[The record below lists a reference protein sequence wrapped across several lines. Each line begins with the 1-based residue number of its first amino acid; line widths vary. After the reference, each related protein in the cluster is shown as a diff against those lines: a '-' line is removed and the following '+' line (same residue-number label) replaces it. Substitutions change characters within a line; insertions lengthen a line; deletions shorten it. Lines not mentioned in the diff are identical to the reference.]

1 MERQSQVLETQVEH
15 DGSVHRV
22 SYFIENGTIHAS
34 IGGRLLAVPTGPRSA
49 SDTVKSLLFGYLM
62 QRSRKL
68 RHAAHWHH
76 A

>member
-1 MERQSQVLETQVEH
+1 MERQSQVLEVQVEH

-22 SYFIENGTIHAS
+22 SYFVENGTIHAS
-34 IGGRLLAVPTGPRSA
+34 IGGRLLAVPTGTRSA
-49 SDTVKSLLFGYLM
+49 SDTVRTLLSGHLS

-68 RHAAHWHH
+68 RNAAHWNP